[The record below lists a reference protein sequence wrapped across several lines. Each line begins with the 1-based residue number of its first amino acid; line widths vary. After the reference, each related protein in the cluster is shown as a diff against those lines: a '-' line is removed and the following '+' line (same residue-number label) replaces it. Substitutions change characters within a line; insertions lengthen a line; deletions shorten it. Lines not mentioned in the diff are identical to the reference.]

1 MTAAEVV
8 DYLTYCN
15 YAHNRRISPHITPE
29 RWARIYPNATALETK
44 FQAELL
50 IERVAA

>member
-1 MTAAEVV
+1 MTATEVV

-29 RWARIYPNATALETK
+29 RWAKIYPNAAAMEAK
-44 FQAELL
+44 FQADML
-50 IERVAA
+50 IEKVFA